1 MYLLKNAWK
10 NVTRS
15 KGRNILIG
23 LIVFVIS
30 VSTCISLSIRQA
42 TEEAKTSG
50 LDDVEITGQI
60 TVDRQS
66 MIQSMSDP
74 ANQILMSY
82 ETLKAGVDDMDSVFS
97 QTNGTY
103 VFADQEKYE
112 QFQDDVKEMGLD
124 DSYTVTSQDVNSYA
138 QSLIPLENLSN
149 FALYFFIVVL
159 IIGAIVLMVINIFN
173 IRERKYEI
181 GVLTA
186 IGMKKRNVC
195 VQLFMRL

>member
-1 MYLLKNAWK
+1 MEPILKKSAHLFEEGTK
-10 NVTRS
+10 ENVC
-15 KGRNILIG
+15 I
-23 LIVFVIS
+23 IS
-30 VSTCISLSIRQA
+30 DELASYNSIA
-42 TEEAKTSG
+42 VGDT
-50 LDDVEITGQI
+50 ITLENP
-60 TVDRQS
+60 
-66 MIQSMSDP
+66 SDS
-74 ANQILMSY
+74 A
-82 ETLKAGVDDMDSVFS
+82 ETLKAAVDDMDSVFS

>member
-1 MYLLKNAWK
+1 MEPILKKSAHLFEEGTEDNAC
-10 NVTRS
+10 
-15 KGRNILIG
+15 I
-23 LIVFVIS
+23 IS
-30 VSTCISLSIRQA
+30 DELASYNSIA
-42 TEEAKTSG
+42 VGDT
-50 LDDVEITGQI
+50 ITLENP
-60 TVDRQS
+60 
-66 MIQSMSDP
+66 SDS
-74 ANQILMSY
+74 A
-82 ETLKAGVDDMDSVFS
+82 ETLKAAVDDMDSVFS

-124 DSYTVTSQDVNSYA
+124 DSYTVTSQDVNSYE

>member
-42 TEEAKTSG
+42 AEEAKTSG
-50 LDDVEITGQI
+50 LDDVEITRQI

-82 ETLKAGVDDMDSVFS
+82 ETLKAAVDDMDSVFS

-149 FALYFFIVVL
+149 FALYFFIIVL

>member
-1 MYLLKNAWK
+1 
-10 NVTRS
+10 
-15 KGRNILIG
+15 
-23 LIVFVIS
+23 
-30 VSTCISLSIRQA
+30 
-42 TEEAKTSG
+42 
-50 LDDVEITGQI
+50 
-60 TVDRQS
+60 
-66 MIQSMSDP
+66 
-74 ANQILMSY
+74 
-82 ETLKAGVDDMDSVFS
+82 MDSVFS

-124 DSYTVTSQDVNSYA
+124 DSYTVTSQDVNSYE